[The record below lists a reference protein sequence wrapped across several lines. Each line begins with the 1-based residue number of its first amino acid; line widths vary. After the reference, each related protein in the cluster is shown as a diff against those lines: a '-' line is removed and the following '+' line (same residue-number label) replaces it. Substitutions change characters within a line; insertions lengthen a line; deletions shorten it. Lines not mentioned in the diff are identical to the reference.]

1 MVDATALTAVRI
13 AQGRLVYALRAEGA
27 SPWQLHHLGV
37 CSSTET
43 VLTQWLHQQPWLAR
57 QPRAVLAQHQRFAHG
72 QYGRFWMAPPGG
84 VWLSAALPWPHGEPS
99 TGLFGLTV
107 ALALAE
113 QLERYGVSA
122 AIKWPNDLIVGS
134 RKLAGVLPKLVFRGH
149 HVRLARIGVGLNV
162 RNPVP
167 QGGIALRELLP
178 PGRCRLHVWQL
189 NALLALERASALA
202 ADPQRVVTAAE
213 QRLWSTSVADPVSGE
228 HWAVRGIGLDGQLL
242 LGHGTRTTSW
252 TRWGDSSG
260 RNL

>member
-1 MVDATALTAVRI
+1 MVDATALKEIRI
-13 AQGRLVYALRAEGA
+13 PQGRLVHALRDRG
-27 SPWQLHHLGV
+27 SSGWQLRHLSV

-43 VLTQWLHQQPWLAR
+43 ALTQWLRQQPWLAR

-84 VWLSAALPWPHGEPS
+84 VWLSAALPWPNGEPS

-107 ALALAE
+107 ALAMAE
-113 QLERYGVSA
+113 QLESHGVSA

-162 RNPVP
+162 CNPVP

-178 PGRCRLHVWQL
+178 PGRCRVRLWQL
-189 NALLALERASALA
+189 HTLLALERANQLA
-202 ADPQRVVTAAE
+202 AHPQRVVAAAE
-213 QRLWSTSVADPVSGE
+213 QRLWCRSVADPASGE
-228 HWAVRGIGLDGQLL
+228 HWAVCGIGLDGQLL
-242 LGHGTRTTSW
+242 LRQGTRTTSW
-252 TRWGDSSG
+252 TRWGG
-260 RNL
+260 RSDGNL

>member
-13 AQGRLVYALRAEGA
+13 AQGRLVHALRDKGA
-27 SPWQLHHLGV
+27 SPWQLRHLGV
-37 CSSTET
+37 CSSTEM

-84 VWLSAALPWPHGEPS
+84 VWMSAALPWPNGEPS

-149 HVRLARIGVGLNV
+149 QVRLARIGV
-162 RNPVP
+162 
-167 QGGIALRELLP
+167 
-178 PGRCRLHVWQL
+178 
-189 NALLALERASALA
+189 
-202 ADPQRVVTAAE
+202 D
-213 QRLWSTSVADPVSGE
+213 
-228 HWAVRGIGLDGQLL
+228 
-242 LGHGTRTTSW
+242 
-252 TRWGDSSG
+252 
-260 RNL
+260 